1 MNDDEKQIRK
11 LMAEWRERTLEGD
24 LDGILALMTED
35 AVFLTAGNPP
45 MTRDDFAAGF
55 RQLGGKVRIESS
67 QEIKDFHAAGDVAYA
82 WSHISVAMTSL
93 ETGAKTERS
102 GHVLTV
108 FRKSLSGAW
117 LLARDANLM
126 TGPQSTGG

>member
-1 MNDDEKQIRK
+1 
-11 LMAEWRERTLEGD
+11 
-24 LDGILALMTED
+24 
-35 AVFLTAGNPP
+35 

-67 QEIKDFHAAGDVAYA
+67 QEIKDFHAAGEVAYT

-108 FRKSLSGAW
+108 FRKSLSGGW

-126 TGPQSTGG
+126 AGPQSTGG

>member
-1 MNDDEKQIRK
+1 MNDDETQIRK
-11 LMAEWRERTLEGD
+11 LMADWRERTLEGD
-24 LDGILALMTED
+24 LDGVLALMTED
-35 AVFLTAGNPP
+35 AVFLTPGRPP

-55 RQLGGKVRIESS
+55 RKLGQVRIEST
-67 QEIKDFHAAGDVAYA
+67 QEIKDFHASGDTAYA
-82 WSHISVAMTSL
+82 WSHLSVSMTSP

-108 FRKSLSGAW
+108 FRKSPSGAW

-126 TGPQSTGG
+126 MAG